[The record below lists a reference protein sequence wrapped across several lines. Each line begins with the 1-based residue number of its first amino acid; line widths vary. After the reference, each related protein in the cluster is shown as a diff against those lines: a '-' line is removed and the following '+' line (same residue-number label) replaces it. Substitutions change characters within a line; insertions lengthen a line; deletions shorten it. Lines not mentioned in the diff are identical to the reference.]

1 MKPGLQLK
9 LSQQLTLTPQLQQSI
24 RLLQLSTQ
32 DLQQELEQFMELN
45 PLLERVDGFE
55 SGNGDESS
63 YAEAGDSSATD
74 STNTEEW
81 QAAGEALDELS
92 WQQSSGSSDDDEE
105 IPAGDQVEIHPS
117 LREHLIAQLGEMHL
131 SDRDKLLA
139 FLVIESLDD
148 DGFFASEWEELAAMC
163 PEDWEEAVEEEE
175 WRIALH
181 HVQHF
186 DPAGVGARNLSEC
199 LDLQL
204 LRMPDSPMV
213 KLART
218 IVTQHLDLLG
228 ARDYTK
234 LKKRLTTN
242 DDQLRE
248 AQSLISGLDPRP
260 GRAFSEEKAA
270 YIVPDVIVVKEKGQW
285 VAHLNSDAVPKIRV
299 NQMYANILGRQR
311 GGDGKGLQEQLQEAR
326 WMIKNIQQR
335 FTTILRVTRAIVARQ
350 AKFFEYGEVGMS
362 PLVLR
367 EIADELDLHES
378 TVSRVTNQK
387 YMMTPRGI
395 FELKYFFGS
404 RLDTDTGGACSATAI
419 RALIKQ
425 LIQAEDSNKPLS
437 DSQLSDMLANQGVI
451 VARRTVA
458 KYREAMQIPPVNLR
472 KAL

>member
-32 DLQQELEQFMELN
+32 DLQQELEQFMEMN
-45 PLLERVDGFE
+45 PLLERADSFEQDGDQAATTPTDSSTE
-55 SGNGDESS
+55 GDSVSGDE
-63 YAEAGDSSATD
+63 
-74 STNTEEW
+74 W
-81 QAAGEALDELS
+81 QVAGEALGELS
-92 WQQSSGSSDDDEE
+92 WTAASGSSDDEE
-105 IPAGDQVEIHPS
+105 SDWGQQTPEVLS
-117 LREHLIAQLGEMHL
+117 LRMHLLSQLGEVSL
-131 SDRDKLLA
+131 SERDQALA
-139 FLVIESLDD
+139 MLIIEALDD
-148 DGFFASEWEELAAMC
+148 DGYLSANWDELADMC
-163 PEDWEEAVEEEE
+163 PEDWCPEEDE
-175 WRIALH
+175 WRTVLH

-186 DPAGVGARNLSEC
+186 DPAGVGARDLPEC

-204 LRMPDSPMV
+204 QRLAVTDTQ
-213 KLART
+213 KLARE
-218 IVTQHLDLLG
+218 IVCSHLDLLG

-234 LKKRLTTN
+234 LKKTLCC
-242 DDQLRE
+242 DDDALRQ
-248 AQSLISGLDPRP
+248 AQSLIAGLDPKP
-260 GRAFSEEKAA
+260 GRPFSEEKAH
-270 YIVPDVIVVKEKGQW
+270 YIVPDVIVIKEKGQW
-285 VAHLNSDAVPKIRV
+285 VAHLNAEAVPKVRV
-299 NQMYANILGRQR
+299 NQLYANILGRQR

-350 AKFFEYGEVGMS
+350 WKFFEYGEVGMS

-367 EIADELDLHES
+367 EIADELGLHES

-425 LIQAEDSNKPLS
+425 LIQAEDANKPLS